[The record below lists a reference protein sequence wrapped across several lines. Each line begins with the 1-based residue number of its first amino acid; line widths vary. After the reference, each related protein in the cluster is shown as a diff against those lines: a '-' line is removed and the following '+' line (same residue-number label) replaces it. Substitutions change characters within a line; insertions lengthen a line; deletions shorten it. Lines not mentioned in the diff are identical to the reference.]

1 MPRRR
6 VGRSDRGLLAA
17 AMALLVAG
25 CSFSPL
31 AHRINVGQDPFVV
44 FVGEGI
50 DHHTDLFAAPA
61 GGGEV
66 AQVTFTALVERHP
79 QLSSSGSVVA
89 FIRMPDTLPGT
100 PRDVIAMNLLSG
112 GEATIKLPAAAGVP
126 QDVAWSGDSVLYIS
140 TDHGTWRAP
149 APPSDDPA
157 TRVVASDSARADTA
171 LALWLGQPRFT
182 RVVDCATAGL
192 CVIGPRGDT
201 ALLAPGGTDAMRW
214 GGDSVAW
221 FEGGA
226 VMVRSLGPGRARRI
240 NWTSMPDHPRDGSY
254 APGAP
259 PAPDQ

>member
-1 MPRRR
+1 
-6 VGRSDRGLLAA
+6 LLAA
-17 AMALLVAG
+17 AMALFLAA

-31 AHRINVGQDPFVV
+31 AHRINVGEDPFVV

-66 AQVTFTALVERHP
+66 AQVTFTALIERHP

-89 FIRMPDTLPGT
+89 FIRMPDSLPGT
-100 PRDVIAMNLLSG
+100 RREVIAMNLLSG
-112 GEATIKLPAAAGVP
+112 GEATINLPAAAGVP
-126 QDVAWSGDSVLYIS
+126 DQVVWSGDSVLYIR
-140 TDHGTWRAP
+140 TDHGMWRAP
-149 APPSDDPA
+149 APPSADPA
-157 TRVVASDSARADTA
+157 TPVAASDSARADTA

-182 RVVDCATAGL
+182 RVVNCTTTGL

-214 GGDSVAW
+214 GDDSVAW
-221 FEGGA
+221 FEDGT
-226 VMVRSLGPGRARRI
+226 VMVRSLGPGRARRV

-259 PAPDQ
+259 PTTSQ